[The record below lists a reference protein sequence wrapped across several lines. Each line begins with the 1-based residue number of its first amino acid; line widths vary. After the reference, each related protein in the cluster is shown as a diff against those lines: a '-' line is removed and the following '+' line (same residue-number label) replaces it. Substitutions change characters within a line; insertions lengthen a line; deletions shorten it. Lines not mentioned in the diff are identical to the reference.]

1 MRRQEVC
8 PDRPQIHTKRDNEMH
23 SPCQGLW
30 VQGEEATHAN
40 ASFKALITTSSH
52 HNTIHVTISP
62 HEVAAR
68 ASACDALQK
77 LAQPRREGRE
87 TMTSEHTHHRRVPQN
102 SDAPLAGRCLVR
114 HCDWSCYSRKSIPGD
129 NSIRARSRTPK
140 TSHPPC
146 VCSSVFC
153 DDPSLTLS
161 GSNFAWS
168 EKSLYYTYK
177 SFFILY

>member
-1 MRRQEVC
+1 
-8 PDRPQIHTKRDNEMH
+8 
-23 SPCQGLW
+23 
-30 VQGEEATHAN
+30 
-40 ASFKALITTSSH
+40 
-52 HNTIHVTISP
+52 
-62 HEVAAR
+62 
-68 ASACDALQK
+68 
-77 LAQPRREGRE
+77 
-87 TMTSEHTHHRRVPQN
+87 MTSEHTHHRRVPQN

-177 SFFILY
+177 SFFTLHEFLRLSTMHIFYHFGPEQSAPHKKWGESIVVVTTTQLMLSELVSSATPVSGSSND